1 MELYTVFII
10 MQDSDYSKPEVVQA
24 YEQEA
29 STPYKAEFL
38 ATEEY
43 VYECLREQDGVII
56 GIRQDLERMKEE
68 EGHSQEYIK
77 AVRDVFHNC
86 GAHRAVA
93 FPNRLIN
100 RI

>member
-29 STPYKAEFL
+29 SYPHKAEFL
-38 ATEEY
+38 AIEEY
-43 VYECLREQDGVII
+43 VYECLRQQDDVII

-68 EGHSQEYIK
+68 GGHEYVK
-77 AVRDVFHNC
+77 AVFDVFHST
-86 GAHRAVA
+86 GAHRAIA